1 MPIKIQ
7 ALKLAVLFPVLALII
22 LPNQSTANAGFFDW
36 INSGSSD
43 ASAVTIGNAGW
54 TFEEIRNKSIQTIM
68 QTVAVNDNIP
78 VNQVEEPKIQYKVIS
93 ETTRQVTA
101 YNVGD
106 PYQTD
111 STPCIGAYSKVNL
124 CDEIAKGVNVCAAN
138 FVRLGTRLLI
148 VLDADQNFECIVW
161 DRMNSRYKDRVD
173 IAMGLSE
180 KIEARQFGRQ
190 KLKVQIMEKD
200 ADQEIPL

>member
-78 VNQVEEPKIQYKVIS
+78 VNQVEEPKIQYKVLS
-93 ETTRQVTA
+93 SPQKTKMPKKLVQHRKE
-101 YNVGD
+101 G
-106 PYQTD
+106 
-111 STPCIGAYSKVNL
+111 
-124 CDEIAKGVNVCAAN
+124 
-138 FVRLGTRLLI
+138 LGQY
-148 VLDADQNFECIVW
+148 DQK
-161 DRMNSRYKDRVD
+161 R
-173 IAMGLSE
+173 
-180 KIEARQFGRQ
+180 
-190 KLKVQIMEKD
+190 
-200 ADQEIPL
+200 